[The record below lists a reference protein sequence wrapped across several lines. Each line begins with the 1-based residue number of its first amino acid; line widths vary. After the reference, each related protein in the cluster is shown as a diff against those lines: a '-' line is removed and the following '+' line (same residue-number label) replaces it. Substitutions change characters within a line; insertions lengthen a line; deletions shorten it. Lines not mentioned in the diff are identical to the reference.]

1 MYSCPDTWRSWRK
14 PYKNRCVLFI
24 FRKYQHTDIT
34 GVYFSYSVS
43 FNTVDC
49 VGPQYYGRCIVKVCG
64 PQVVAGINHNKV
76 ALNSITIGPK
86 EGDDDTTEININGN
100 TSEIDDVF
108 LTNVERD
115 DETNEVVF
123 NLNNGKDPI
132 RVNVDE
138 LDNPNI
144 DGSTF

>member
-1 MYSCPDTWRSWRK
+1 MDGNEIYR
-14 PYKNRCVLFI
+14 
-24 FRKYQHTDIT
+24 
-34 GVYFSYSVS
+34 
-43 FNTVDC
+43 NT
-49 VGPQYYGRCIVKVCG
+49 YYGYWFDEVPIPEDSGSGGGQGRGVTKEEMDAAIDT
-64 PQVVAGINHNKV
+64 